1 MMKNLLASLGRL
13 VKADAGVTAI
23 EYGLLAALVGVAI
36 ISSLLA
42 LGPEIN
48 TNFDTIATSFDGT
61 PSADRRPPAGDVA
74 GKGGGAGG
82 KGGGAGGD
90 TVTGGGVGQADAR
103 ENTGGGADG
112 AAPGAGQN
120 GLVAA
125 AGNGESGSSGA
136 SGGSSLA
143 GLGGNS
149 DAASAGY
156 SEGSKGTD
164 DLDIATASG
173 GKGHGAASQDANFTQ
188 RFTAAGALD
197 SGPGSLAGGA
207 GSPSATGSSAA
218 PGSDDSG
225 VPDTVVG
232 LTLPMM
238 DGGANESW
246 ALAPE
251 KAAAAGSAGEGRKA
265 GDKSGSLSDVSRE
278 TKSWLGLLALLV
290 VLFLIG
296 ANFRRAVQGAKRKR
310 QVREWREAKAD
321 KGGFID
327 LGAFS
332 PAIREAA

>member
-13 VKADAGVTAI
+13 VKADSGVTAI

-82 KGGGAGGD
+82 D

-120 GLVAA
+120 GPVAA

-188 RFTAAGALD
+188 RFTAVGALD